1 MPSQT
6 QVKEILNKARRILK
20 HPGLDLL
27 ATPSQQKTS
36 NLIIITPAR
45 VGTAVQRNT
54 IRRQIKALFREEK
67 LDRKPYDWVI
77 IVKKSGTD
85 LSYEQLKTIILDA
98 IRVAHL

>member
-1 MPSQT
+1 MMAERSSSAAAHKAENALQFAHNYAISNTSQ
-6 QVKEILNKARRILK
+6 KILNKARRILK

-54 IRRQIKALFREEK
+54 IRRQIKALFREAK
-67 LDRKPYDWVI
+67 IR
-77 IVKKSGTD
+77 
-85 LSYEQLKTIILDA
+85 QKTI
-98 IRVAHL
+98 